1 MQAIRNLLLLT
12 LICITSANESV
23 YPQNKI
29 IDLKPYHD
37 TIRVLKNPYKGWY
50 HHLLDNGIKK
60 YGIRDDSAF
69 ASFPV
74 MDHIYLR
81 LAWSYLE
88 PAEGQFDWTDIDRV
102 IAKYVPGGYRIS
114 FRITC
119 SETGTYPD
127 SFGEQTD
134 GVCYAT
140 PGWVRNAGAKGTVVD
155 NGRIKF
161 WVPDWDDP
169 VYLEKLDHFHE
180 AFAARYDN
188 QPWISYVDIG
198 SIGDWGEGHT
208 SFSTKITPT
217 AQEVKANIDIYFK
230 NYKNTQ
236 IVANDDIIAEGRP
249 EDEVQELYLYATTR
263 GITLRDDSP
272 LVDWYFHN
280 FLHTSTLSHPQL
292 YDPLYLKE
300 PIVLEMEHYRSVKKH
315 GNWLGKNGE
324 TIIPEFNVSGADI
337 LREVLKKM
345 HATYIG
351 YHGYAEEWLAENP
364 DLTRELANHCGYWYF
379 PTEVTVPEKMEK
391 GENPISIEWLNKGV
405 APAYNVFSIILR
417 FESEKAKNSFDILI
431 KDSGNMNWL
440 PDILVKEK
448 YRITI
453 PSEAQKGL
461 YRLSFKLADISGGNM
476 QEIQL
481 GLKQNA
487 INSQGFIYV
496 DTVSVK

>member
-1 MQAIRNLLLLT
+1 MQAIRKLLFLT
-12 LICITSANESV
+12 LIWVTSANETV
-23 YPQNKI
+23 YSQNQI
-29 IDLKPYHD
+29 TDLTANWD
-37 TIRVLKNPYKGWY
+37 TMRVLKNPYKGWY
-50 HHLLDNGIKK
+50 HHLLDNGIKN
-60 YGIRDDSAF
+60 YHIRDDSAF
-69 ASFPV
+69 AAFPG

-88 PAEGQFDWTDIDRV
+88 PAEGLFDWTDIDRV
-102 IAKYVPGGYRIS
+102 VAKYVPGGYKIS
-114 FRITC
+114 FRISC
-119 SETGTYPD
+119 SETGSFPD

-140 PGWVRNAGAKGTVVD
+140 PSWVRKAGAEGTVVD

-161 WVPDWDDP
+161 WVPVWDDP

-180 AFAARYDN
+180 AFAARYGN

-208 SFSTKITPT
+208 SFSTRITPSVK
-217 AQEVKANIDIYFK
+217 EVKDNIDIYLK
-230 NYKNTQ
+230 NYKKCQ
-236 IVANDDIIAEGRP
+236 IVANDDMIAEGRP
-249 EDEVQELYLYATTR
+249 ENEVQELYLYATTR

-280 FLHTSTLSHPQL
+280 FLHTSTLSHPKL

-300 PIVLEMEHYRSVKKH
+300 PIILEMEHYRSVKKH

-337 LREVLKKM
+337 LRDVLKKM

-351 YHGYAEEWLAENP
+351 YHGYAEDWLAENP
-364 DLTRELANHCGYWYF
+364 DLTRELANRCGYWYF
-379 PTEVTVPEKMEK
+379 PSEVTTPEKMRR
-391 GENPISIEWLNKGV
+391 GENSISIEWLNKGV
-405 APAYNVFSIILR
+405 APAYNQFSLILR
-417 FESEKAKNSFDILI
+417 FGSEDPKNTIDILV

-440 PDILVKEK
+440 PDKIVKEK

-453 PSEAQKGL
+453 PPEAHKGL
-461 YRLSFKLADISGGNM
+461 YTLSFKLADMSGEKM
-476 QEIQL
+476 HEIQV
-481 GLKQNA
+481 GLKQHS
-487 INSQGFIYV
+487 IDPQGFIYISR
-496 DTVSVK
+496 VSVK